1 MRLLPLILS
10 VTCLATVA
18 SCTQPPTPTKANPED
33 IQDIQPAD
41 GADKPSNSKHLGDL
55 PDPVAR
61 VGEKDITLLDFR
73 TIYDLK
79 VQKYKD
85 RDREIPASADR
96 RYRKSITDRLIYQEV
111 LRQEAAAMGVTH
123 DEKVLAEREAQQKR
137 GIKDWDKHLKRR
149 GETEQS
155 LRDMY
160 IAELLERA
168 LLEKTGALIVSPE
181 EIDAEYEK
189 VKPNYKSE
197 QERVRAA
204 HILIPVGPERQHPRP
219 GEKVPEPTEEEKAQ
233 WKAEAMKKAEEVF
246 ALASAPDADFEALA
260 KEHSVGPSASKG
272 GDLGVFTKDRM
283 VEPFSVAAFKLEV
296 GQISKPVETKF
307 GIHVI
312 KLLGRYAPGDL
323 PKEALEDQLK
333 TRLEQRKLHQGRRD
347 MKERL
352 LEKYKVKNF
361 MQDALGPDPRSKRK
375 RPPRRSHPPGPKPG
389 KAAPNDVTPPA
400 GTPSG
405 TPAAPGKAAPAP
417 AEAPPAG

>member
-18 SCTQPPTPTKANPED
+18 SCTQPPKPTLAEDTKNIKPADQKATAGKANKK
-33 IQDIQPAD
+33 
-41 GADKPSNSKHLGDL
+41 GAKHLGDL

-61 VGEKDITLLDFR
+61 VGEKDITLADFR

-111 LRQEAAAMGVTH
+111 LRQESAVEGVTH
-123 DEKVLAEREAQQKR
+123 DEKKLAEREAQQKR
-137 GIKDWDKHLKRR
+137 GIKDWVKHLKRR

-155 LRDMY
+155 LRNMY
-160 IAELLERA
+160 IAELVERA
-168 LLEKTGALIVSPE
+168 LLEKSGALVVS
-181 EIDAEYEK
+181 DAEVDEEYEK
-189 VKPNYKSE
+189 VKPNYKSDK
-197 QERVRAA
+197 ERVRAA
-204 HILIPVGPERQHPRP
+204 HILIPVGPERKHPRP
-219 GEKVPEPTEEEKAQ
+219 GEQVPEPTEEEKAQ
-233 WKAEAMKKAEEVF
+233 WKAEAMKKAEEVYK
-246 ALASAPDADFEALA
+246 LASAPEADFAALA

-283 VEPFSVAAFKLEV
+283 VEPFSVAAFGLEV
-296 GQISKPVETKF
+296 GQISKPIETKF

-323 PKEALEDQLK
+323 PKEALADQLK
-333 TRLEQRKLHQGRRD
+333 QRLQQRKLHQGRRD

-352 LEKYKVKNF
+352 LEKYKVKNH

-375 RPPRRSHPPGPKPG
+375 RPPRRRHPPGAK
-389 KAAPNDVTPPA
+389 
-400 GTPSG
+400 
-405 TPAAPGKAAPAP
+405 
-417 AEAPPAG
+417 